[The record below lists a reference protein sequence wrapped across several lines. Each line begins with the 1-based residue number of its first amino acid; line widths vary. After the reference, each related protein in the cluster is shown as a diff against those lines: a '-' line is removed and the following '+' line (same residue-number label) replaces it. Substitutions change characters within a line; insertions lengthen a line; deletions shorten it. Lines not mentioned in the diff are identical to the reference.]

1 MPFIRFSPTSR
12 GAASVR
18 NTERV
23 RNASPDEV
31 RSGLCALLACRWV
44 WWVPS
49 VEYAWKRLL
58 QRLGV
63 DARTRIVAPF
73 GVSQDFAEAA
83 RAMGAAVIEVD
94 LDADTGRPRWQAF
107 PRASDGER
115 PPRDIYIV
123 DHRFGFPCPIP
134 HVDPAAAIIEDA
146 TAAVG
151 GTVDGHA
158 VGSLAD
164 AAVVALGHPP
174 FAHSRG
180 ALVALREAT
189 AADRLTS
196 HFPSEIPPDDDL
208 MAIGVDLDG
217 LHDWVEGCRAAARVY
232 DSAWR
237 LANLPLR
244 PILPALGTA
253 PTYASYLIL
262 VGDPDALA
270 QALDRDGIETR
281 RPLNAGVSSSPR
293 WPGAREFS
301 RRALALP
308 CHPDL
313 DLEDLLYVASAVR
326 AAVTIDGSS
335 AMEGMRAQEPNS
347 PTPSS

>member
-1 MPFIRFSPTSR
+1 M
-12 GAASVR
+12 GAR

-23 RNASPDEV
+23 RHMSPDDV
-31 RSGLCALLACRWV
+31 WSALCALLACRWV

-49 VEYAWKRLL
+49 MEDAWTKVLRSLE
-58 QRLGV
+58 V

-73 GVSQDFAEAA
+73 GVSRDFAETA
-83 RAMGAAVIEVD
+83 RAIGAAVIEVD

-146 TAAVG
+146 TGAVG

-164 AAVVALGHPP
+164 AAVVALGHLP

-180 ALVALREAT
+180 ALVALRETT

-196 HFPSEIPPDDDL
+196 PFPSEMDQLIALGAD
-208 MAIGVDLDG
+208 VDG
-217 LHDWVEGCRAAARVY
+217 LHNWVEGCRAAARVY

-244 PILPALGTA
+244 PILPAPGTA
-253 PTYASYLIL
+253 PTYASYLVL
-262 VGDPDALA
+262 VDDPEALA

-281 RPLNAGVSSSPR
+281 RPLDAGVNSSPR
-293 WPGAREFS
+293 WPGACEFS

-326 AAVTIDGSS
+326 AAVTLDGSS

-347 PTPSS
+347 PTPSSR